1 MNMSNLGRAIEIAV
15 TAHAGQVDKGS
26 RPYILHPLWVMNQ
39 VRHLGD
45 EAMIVAVLHDVI
57 EDTDVTLEDL
67 AREGFGINVICA
79 LDLLDFRDKDYDNQ
93 IKAIAIDNGLAK
105 AIKLKDLEHNSRIT
119 RLKGLRK
126 KDFDRI
132 EKYHKAYTYLM
143 D

>member
-1 MNMSNLGRAIEIAV
+1 MNMNSLGRAIEIAV

-26 RPYILHPLWVMNQ
+26 KPYILHPLWVMNQ

-79 LDLLDFRDKDYDNQ
+79 LDLLDFRDKNYDNQ
-93 IKAIAIDNGLAK
+93 IKTIAIDNGLAK